1 MIFNSVSYLLFLL
14 IVVVLYWVIGNN
26 RLRISMLFVA
36 SLIFYGFWRIDFI
49 PLIVFSAFIDYYA
62 AIKIYESPERKTKLF
77 YLIGSMLINLGLLF
91 YFKYTLFFLDSVE
104 YSLHL
109 FGYQIQMPRP
119 EIILPLGISFSTF
132 QSLSYTIDTYR
143 GLIVPERNFLTYNAF
158 VDFFPQLIA
167 GPVLRGN
174 EVLEPIN
181 HRPPIDW
188 EKIGVGLRRILF
200 GLFLKVGLADNIAPF
215 VDDGF
220 SVDPNLLG
228 PIDVITLAFLFG
240 FQIYFDFSAY
250 SHLALGTAKLMGI
263 DFPEN
268 FNFPYLSVSPKEFWK
283 RWHISLSS
291 WIRDYLYLPLVGKT
305 GGRKSVGGLGD
316 VVDDQKRSLN
326 ILPLFITWS
335 IMGLWHGANWTFVC
349 WGIYHAL
356 LITIYRLILPVTSK
370 LPFVINRFGG
380 WAVTTLFAM
389 LSWILFRAENVG
401 HAFHM
406 YSRLFKL
413 DKLTYL
419 GLRENNYLVAFLVFI
434 GMIITYWIGEY
445 LVPKIA
451 RFKWTFAVL
460 EVVVFSL
467 IILIDFVYLRPI
479 KQFIYFQF

>member
-1 MIFNSVSYLLFLL
+1 MIFNSVSFLLFLL
-14 IVVVLYWVIGNN
+14 LVVLLYWFIGNN
-26 RLRISMLFVA
+26 RLRITMLFLA

-62 AIKIYESPERKTKLF
+62 AIKIYESPNKKTKQLF
-77 YLIGSMLINLGLLF
+77 LLGSLFINLGLLF
-91 YFKYTLFFLDSVE
+91 YFKYTLFFLESVE
-104 YSLHL
+104 YSLNFL
-109 FGYQIQMPRP
+109 GYQIQMPSP

-188 EKIGVGLRRILF
+188 EKMGVGVRRILL

-220 SVDPNLLG
+220 AVDPSLLG

-268 FNFPYLSVSPKEFWK
+268 FNFPYLSTSPKEFWK

-291 WIRDYLYLPLVGKT
+291 WIRDYLYLPLMGKT
-305 GGRKSVGGLGD
+305 GGRRSTGGLGD
-316 VVDDQKRSLN
+316 ALSTERKNLN

-349 WGIYHAL
+349 WGIYHAI
-356 LITIYRLILPVTSK
+356 LITAYRLIQPYSSK
-370 LPFVINRFGG
+370 LPFTVNQLGG
-380 WAVTTLFAM
+380 WAITTLFAM
-389 LSWILFRAENVG
+389 LSWILFRSENVE
-401 HAFHM
+401 HAFHL
-406 YSRLFKL
+406 YSRLFAL
-413 DKLTYL
+413 DQLTYL

-434 GMIITYWIGEY
+434 GMIITYVASEY
-445 LVPKIA
+445 LVPRIS
-451 RFKWTFAVL
+451 RYKWTYATL
-460 EVVVFSL
+460 EVVVFTVV
-467 IILIDFVYLRPI
+467 ILIDFIYLRPI